1 MAVKFEQNIPIYL
14 QVAQMIRESVIRGD
28 LVEGEPITSV
38 RKFSVEQGLN
48 PQTVL
53 NASQLLV
60 SEGILEKRRGLGLF
74 VTDGARARLLAREIE
89 HYKMQQVPALISRG
103 KLLGLPQSEL
113 VKLVKENYR
122 E

>member
-14 QVAQMIRESVIRGD
+14 QVAQLIRESVIRGD
-28 LVEGEPITSV
+28 LVEGEPIPSV

-60 SEGILEKRRGLGLF
+60 KDGILEKRRGLGLF
-74 VTDGARARLLAREIE
+74 VTAGARASLLAREIE

-103 KLLGLPQSEL
+103 KLLGLAQSEV
-113 VKLVKENYR
+113 VKLVKENYQ

>member
-14 QVAQMIRESVIRGD
+14 QIAQMIRESVISGD
-28 LVEGEPITSV
+28 LAEGEQIPSV
-38 RKFSVEQGLN
+38 RKFAVEQGLN

-60 SEGILEKRRGLGLF
+60 NDGILEKRRGLGLF
-74 VTDGARARLLAREIE
+74 VTEGAKANLLAHEIE
-89 HYKMQQVPALISRG
+89 HYKMQQVPALTSRG
-103 KLLGLPQSEL
+103 KLLGLAQSEV
-113 VKLVKENYR
+113 VKLVKENYQ

>member
-1 MAVKFEQNIPIYL
+1 MAVTFEQNIPIYL

-28 LVEGEPITSV
+28 LSEGEQIPSV
-38 RKFSVEQGLN
+38 RKFAVEQGLN

-60 SEGILEKRRGLGLF
+60 TDGILEKRRGLGLF
-74 VTDGARARLLAREIE
+74 VTYGAKSKLLAQEIE
-89 HYKMQQVPALISRG
+89 RYKMQQIPEFISRG
-103 KLLGLPQSEL
+103 KLLGLPQAEL
-113 VKLVKENYR
+113 VKLVKDNYQ

>member
-1 MAVKFEQNIPIYL
+1 MAVQFDQNIPIYL

-28 LVEGEPITSV
+28 LAEGEQIPSV

-60 SEGILEKRRGLGLF
+60 NDGILEKRRGLGLF
-74 VTDGARARLLAREIE
+74 VTVGAKSNLLSQEIAN
-89 HYKMQQVPALISRG
+89 YKMQQLPALISRG

-113 VKLVKENYR
+113 VKLVKDNYQ